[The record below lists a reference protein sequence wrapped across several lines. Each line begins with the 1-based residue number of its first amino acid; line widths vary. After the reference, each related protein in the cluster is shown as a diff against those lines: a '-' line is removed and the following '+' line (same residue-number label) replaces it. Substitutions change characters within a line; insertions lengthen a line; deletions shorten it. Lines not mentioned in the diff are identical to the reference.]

1 MFAFLSINGWFCRY
15 FLILELSMS
24 WNPCLKF
31 WWRNKLHFSYTVCQA
46 GKVTSFSWKS
56 FNETFF
62 LYFSNT
68 VVETTT
74 HISFWRNR
82 MKDMARQSAIE
93 VTRIIEHPVH
103 MQVLHHNPTWL
114 TLRFL
119 SARGIRGSEKAL
131 AFLKEKILLQLNF
144 SSSLVIHN
152 FVVWRICNMQYTTLD
167 TLYHLI
173 F

>member
-31 WWRNKLHFSYTVCQA
+31 WLRNTLHFPHTCLST
-46 GKVTSFSWKS
+46 GKVYVTSFRWKS
-56 FNETFF
+56 EWDI
-62 LYFSNT
+62 LLFSNT
-68 VVETTT
+68 VVETITDIT
-74 HISFWRNR
+74 FWRNT
-82 MKDMARQSAIE
+82 RQSAFE

-103 MQVLHHNPTWL
+103 MQVLHHNPTWP

-131 AFLKEKILLQLNF
+131 AFLKDKNTTSAQLLLQ
-144 SSSLVIHN
+144 SSHPQFCGLE
-152 FVVWRICNMQYTTLD
+152 NMQYAI
-167 TLYHLI
+167 YNFRHI
-173 F
+173 VPSRF